1 MSGLTNTV
9 HSFDVLAKDALGN
22 TGTQHLVVGSTAND
36 ILVGTSASEVFV
48 GHGGND
54 SFVFSG
60 NFGKDAITDFQA
72 SRDTIQLDHSAFAD
86 FASVLSHATQVGS
99 DIVIAQDAHDAVTL
113 HNTALSQ
120 LTSQN
125 FHLV

>member
-1 MSGLTNTV
+1 
-9 HSFDVLAKDALGN
+9 
-22 TGTQHLVVGSTAND
+22 
-36 ILVGTSASEVFV
+36 
-48 GHGGND
+48 
-54 SFVFSG
+54 
-60 NFGKDAITDFQA
+60 
-72 SRDTIQLDHSAFAD
+72 
-86 FASVLSHATQVGS
+86 VLSHATQVGS